1 VSYHDKIQTKLNDLQ
16 KEFFRLFRKSFPDLT
31 DRIEIQNG
39 IIDPDNFCFSVT
51 SESQVFGK
59 LSFDIDDT
67 EITVFSDFDHSHFPT
82 DYFSEEK
89 SNHKRILLTCEQVLN
104 YFSDFITGKI
114 IIEYKVQN
122 GIIKQSIQYYKD
134 KFNPASF
141 SKTNLNE
148 EHQLKSDNRILSYLK
163 RLIIR
168 RQQNDSAI
176 LTKKVN
182 WFGEIE

>member
-82 DYFSEEK
+82 DYFS
-89 SNHKRILLTCEQVLN
+89 V
-104 YFSDFITGKI
+104 
-114 IIEYKVQN
+114 
-122 GIIKQSIQYYKD
+122 
-134 KFNPASF
+134 
-141 SKTNLNE
+141 
-148 EHQLKSDNRILSYLK
+148 
-163 RLIIR
+163 
-168 RQQNDSAI
+168 
-176 LTKKVN
+176 
-182 WFGEIE
+182 